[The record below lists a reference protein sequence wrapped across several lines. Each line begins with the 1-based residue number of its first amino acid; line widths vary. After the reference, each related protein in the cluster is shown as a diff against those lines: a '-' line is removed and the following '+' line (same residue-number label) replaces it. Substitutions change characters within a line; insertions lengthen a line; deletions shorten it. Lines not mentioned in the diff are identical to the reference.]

1 MNITNI
7 QPSTKTAIV
16 GNNVLYAVIFKAL
29 PNKRCVLNNYI
40 GTPLEA
46 RNVGSNYIQVK
57 LKKYTDWFSVPIDC
71 VSVL

>member
-1 MNITNI
+1 MNTQETFKNAE
-7 QPSTKTAIV
+7 TKPDGYTL
-16 GNNVLYAVIFKAL
+16 LYAFIIKAL

-40 GTPLEA
+40 GTHLEA
-46 RNVGSNYIQVK
+46 RNIGSRYIQLK